1 MQKHD
6 LLATER
12 GRRGLF
18 AILYMTEGAP
28 IGFVWWALPTVL
40 RAQGIAIDSITTLTT
55 LATLPWI
62 LKFLIAPAIDVS
74 LGKGGSAK
82 RWILVCQFVM
92 ALSLAP
98 LLFFQWSTS
107 LGLLIA
113 VIVVHA
119 TFAAVQDVSIDT
131 FAIRTVPQQELGRI
145 NGWMQAGMLAGR
157 AGTAAA
163 TTAMASLLGD
173 PRPAVLALIVLIAL
187 PAAVL
192 ILAVPDREPRAQAD
206 ARTPAISIKPL
217 LNGALFAGMLVALT
231 VGGGFEFFGVSAG
244 PRLLDTG
251 NAEAA
256 VSVFFGLLAPAGLAA
271 GALAGGSICDRI
283 GALQATLL
291 GFGTVSA
298 ALCYVAFSHLGLFGL
313 PVAGLVGFTAVY
325 VGIGLLTASS
335 YALFMSLA
343 RGPMTATKFSML
355 MAMTNACEA
364 WSGFTGGR
372 LAAVDGY
379 GSAVLTMTL
388 ASCVA
393 LLPMA
398 ILWRLSA
405 APAGEAAALTAR
417 PGQAPS

>member
-18 AILYMTEGAP
+18 AILYLTEGAP
-28 IGFVWWALPTVL
+28 IGFVWWALPTIL
-40 RAQGIAIDSITTLTT
+40 RAQGIEIDSITTLTT

-119 TFAAVQDVSIDT
+119 AFAAVQDVSIDT
-131 FAIRTVPQQELGRI
+131 FAIRTVPRQELGRI

-157 AGTAAA
+157 AGTAAL

-173 PRPAVLALIVLIAL
+173 PRPAVLVLIVVIAL

-192 ILAVPDREPRAQAD
+192 ILAVPDREPRAQPA
-206 ARTPAISIKPL
+206 ARTPAISLKPL
-217 LNGALFAGMLVALT
+217 LSGTLFAGMLIALT

-251 NAEAA
+251 NAEAT

-291 GFGTVSA
+291 GFGAVTA
-298 ALCYVAFSHLGLFGL
+298 TLCYVALSHLGLFGL
-313 PVAGLVGFTAVY
+313 PIAGLVGFTAVY

-405 APAGEAAALTAR
+405 APAGKTAALTAR